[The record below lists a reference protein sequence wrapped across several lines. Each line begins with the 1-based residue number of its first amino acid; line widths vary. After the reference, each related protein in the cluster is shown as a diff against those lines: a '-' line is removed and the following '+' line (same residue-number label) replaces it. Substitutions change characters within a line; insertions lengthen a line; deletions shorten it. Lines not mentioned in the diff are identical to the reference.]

1 MSDPWNQP
9 VDTAQVDP
17 NSAAILGLIGTT
29 RSFHPDWGPTWGFPY
44 IVVTEPI
51 TRYFPTFDYPGESD
65 PGPYPIPPNPPIEGG
80 GQGDAHLLVLHR
92 DEWKLYELYSL
103 APAAGGQWTAG
114 SGAIFDMVNG
124 TQRPAGWTSA
134 DAAGLPIFPGLVRY
148 DEVYEQGEITH
159 ALRMT
164 ITHTQRAY
172 IPPATHWASASTNP
186 LYPPMG
192 MRVRL
197 RADFDISGYPAPMQ
211 VILRALKKY
220 GLIVADNG
228 GDFFVSG
235 TIDPRWND
243 DFDNLLKQVK
253 IGDFEVI
260 RMTGIVTH

>member
-1 MSDPWNQP
+1 MSGSS
-9 VDTAQVDP
+9 T
-17 NSAAILGLIGTT
+17 SCSLC
-29 RSFHPDWGPTWGFPY
+29 HPDGL
-44 IVVTEPI
+44 
-51 TRYFPTFDYPGESD
+51 GE
-65 PGPYPIPPNPPIEGG
+65 
-80 GQGDAHLLVLHR
+80 
-92 DEWKLYELYSL
+92 
-103 APAAGGQWTAG
+103 WTAG
-114 SGAIFDMVNG
+114 SGAIFDLTNG

-164 ITHTQRAY
+164 ITHTRRGY
-172 IPPATHWASASTNP
+172 IPPATHYASSSTNP

-197 RADFDISGYPAPMQ
+197 RASFDISGYPAPMQ

-228 GDFFVSG
+228 GDFYVSG
-235 TIDPRWND
+235 TIDPRWNN

-253 IGDFEVI
+253 AGDFEVVK
-260 RMTGIVTH
+260 MVGVVTP